1 MHRHAYSERC
11 DFHVFTRSLA
21 RLFPNYRSSSSLTY
35 ICTSIGITRSVA
47 LLLNDVVIAYSY
59 GRFIRPPLRATPPCL
74 THDVSIRGICPVVFF
89 TEMCCVQYKRVR

>member
-21 RLFPNYRSSSSLTY
+21 RLFSYRVVFSRV
-35 ICTSIGITRSVA
+35 CTSIGITRSVA